1 MQSLIGIKQD
11 QGQKFLE
18 NGKRIPVTYVNVSG
32 VKIVG
37 TKTIDKDH
45 YSSLIVEMGKKRREL
60 RIHDE
65 SPTTNVGDFIRAS
78 EIFKAGDS
86 VTVTGISKGK
96 GFAGVVKRH
105 GFHGGPRT
113 HGQSDRE
120 RAPGSIGQTTTPG
133 RVYKGKK
140 MAGRMGNAQT
150 SIRNLEVID
159 VTDEALLLK
168 GLVPGGKKSL
178 VLIKKIGENKKFVP
192 LWKET
197 EEVAEESQEQPS
209 EVSVSSQGETDQSPE
224 PVTTEERQ
232 EPAPQSDQPTT
243 QDMTADQA
251 KNEGKPSEARSGS
264 AREDTNAS

>member
-1 MQSLIGIKQD
+1 
-11 QGQKFLE
+11 
-18 NGKRIPVTYVNVSG
+18 
-32 VKIVG
+32 
-37 TKTIDKDH
+37 
-45 YSSLIVEMGKKRREL
+45 
-60 RIHDE
+60 
-65 SPTTNVGDFIRAS
+65 
-78 EIFKAGDS
+78 
-86 VTVTGISKGK
+86 
-96 GFAGVVKRH
+96 
-105 GFHGGPRT
+105 
-113 HGQSDRE
+113 
-120 RAPGSIGQTTTPG
+120 
-133 RVYKGKK
+133 